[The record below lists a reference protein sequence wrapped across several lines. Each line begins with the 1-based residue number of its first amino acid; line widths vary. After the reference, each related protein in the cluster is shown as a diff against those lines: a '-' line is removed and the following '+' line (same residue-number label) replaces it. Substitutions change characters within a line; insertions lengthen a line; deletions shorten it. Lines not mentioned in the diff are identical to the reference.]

1 MHELVV
7 NFLRE
12 PGLPT
17 YETLRQQVIDLE
29 AFRPEQ
35 AAPDQVWELIEA
47 ERLDEAEEM
56 ARAQFPNHLLNPGLH
71 IALGVVAEKKGDEKA
86 SDLEFYFAQKLREAL
101 LATGDGSLERPYV
114 VTRASEEYSIMG
126 WLKVTPRAFGMK
138 LHGGRFLDVFETT
151 EGGQVHFDAGIP
163 LEGYRV

>member
-12 PGLPT
+12 PGLAT
-17 YETLRQQVIDLE
+17 YETLRQEVIALE
-29 AFRPEQ
+29 AFRPEHT
-35 AAPDQVWELIEA
+35 APEEVWELIEA
-47 ERLDEAEEM
+47 ERFDEAAAM

-101 LATGDGSLERPYV
+101 LATGDGSLEHPYV
-114 VTRASEEYSIMG
+114 VTRASEEYSIMS
-126 WLKVTPRAFGMK
+126 WLKITPRGYGMK
-138 LHGGRFLDVFETT
+138 LDKGRFLDVFETT
-151 EGGQVHFDAGIP
+151 DGGWIHFNAAIP
-163 LEGYRV
+163 LECYEV